1 MSRLI
6 SAPAFWGTRADDHR
20 INAPELLTKS
30 TATMLAR
37 RIEGYWRKQ
46 GKRVVC
52 RTEMMMDAGSE
63 RGASWCVRSDMVN
76 GAPR

>member
-6 SAPAFWGTRADDHR
+6 SAPAFWKDDHR
-20 INAPELLTKS
+20 INAPELMTKN

-37 RIEGYWRKQ
+37 RIEAYWRKQ
-46 GKRVVC
+46 GRVVKC

-63 RGASWCVRSDMVN
+63 RGASWCVRSDMVS
-76 GAPR
+76 GMPR